1 MDNQLHGRQTS
12 HIVRA
17 LLLQEEEH
25 QVERQQLDQVG
36 QKRDEQDQSTLE
48 SAQPEREEKGKST
61 LLET

>member
-1 MDNQLHGRQTS
+1 M
-12 HIVRA
+12 RA

-25 QVERQQLDQVG
+25 QIERQQLDQVG